1 MEKFKI
7 AVVGQGC
14 VGLPLALEFAKHFPV
29 FGFDINSSRIEEL
42 NGGNDH
48 TQEAGYKGTFT
59 LQDIYIANI
68 FIVTVPTPI
77 DRFNSPDLTPLLN
90 ASEMIGKVLKKND
103 VVIYESTVYPGCTD
117 E

>member
-48 TQEAGYKGTFT
+48 TQEAGYKGTST
-59 LQDIYIANI
+59 LQHIYIY
-68 FIVTVPTPI
+68 
-77 DRFNSPDLTPLLN
+77 RQ
-90 ASEMIGKVLKKND
+90 
-103 VVIYESTVYPGCTD
+103 YVYCYSSNTN
-117 E
+117 